1 MASSAG
7 APPYGAASLKDMKD
21 MKDMKDWLGTLQL
34 QRFFPALTEEGVE
47 DMAFL
52 RSMDDD
58 EARELCEDVGMK
70 RMQQKRFMKAV
81 RNLRTVAVEDLSRD
95 PDPAPAALEEVVLKE
110 PKEGVAGQTDVEACA
125 ESLHDLLSNQ
135 PCGLDGP
142 NRDFGKIIWLC
153 TNFAPVFFGVGG
165 DSPPTPTPIL
175 GDLW

>member
-34 QRFFPALTEEGVE
+34 QRFFPALTVEGVE

-95 PDPAPAALEEVVLKE
+95 PDPAAPA
-110 PKEGVAGQTDVEACA
+110 
-125 ESLHDLLSNQ
+125 Q
-135 PCGLDGP
+135 P
-142 NRDFGKIIWLC
+142 
-153 TNFAPVFFGVGG
+153 
-165 DSPPTPTPIL
+165 
-175 GDLW
+175 